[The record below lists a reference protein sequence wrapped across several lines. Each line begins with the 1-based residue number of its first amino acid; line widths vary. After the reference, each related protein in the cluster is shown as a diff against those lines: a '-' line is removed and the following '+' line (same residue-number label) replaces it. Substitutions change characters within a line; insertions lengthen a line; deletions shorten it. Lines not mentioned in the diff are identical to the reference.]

1 MSTEKA
7 TRGLTVYLY
16 LSCYVHQKVYC
27 LKIRSSGMLRRV
39 AWSKMEKEGSSKN
52 SVTIYQ
58 ATRRYIPE
66 DRNLNIYCANLNL
79 NLRKPTTAQLF
90 LISNLRR
97 VVNIVFFLFGDSP
110 SLNFMC
116 RRFRTLCLFHLH
128 RSFEPNI

>member
-1 MSTEKA
+1 
-7 TRGLTVYLY
+7 
-16 LSCYVHQKVYC
+16 
-27 LKIRSSGMLRRV
+27 
-39 AWSKMEKEGSSKN
+39 MEKEGSSEN

-66 DRNLNIYCANLNL
+66 DRNFNIYCANLNL

-110 SLNFMC
+110 ASEFYVPTFQN
-116 RRFRTLCLFHLH
+116 TL
-128 RSFEPNI
+128 SVPPS